1 MMGISL
7 LQGGAAGLVMLIVV
21 LVLRGA
27 LVPRSTLRD
36 VRADRDARLAD
47 RDARIKELIVE
58 RDTWRIAYENSE
70 AGRHMSQAQTGE
82 LLELSRTAAHLLQSL
97 PRPTAREVTAGAAV
111 DPQAVA
117 SPP

>member
-1 MMGISL
+1 MGISL

-27 LVPRSTLRD
+27 LVPRSTVRD

-47 RDARIKELIVE
+47 RDARIKELTAE
-58 RDTWRIAYENSE
+58 RDTWRAAYETSE
-70 AGRHMSQAQTGE
+70 AGRHLSQSQTGE
-82 LLELSRTAAHLLQSL
+82 LLELSRTAAHLLASL
-97 PRPTAREVTAGAAV
+97 PRPDREVTAGATV
-111 DPQAVA
+111 DSEAVA